1 MKKIFMTLAAVAV
14 AATMNAQLYVGGQLG
29 FGSTTNKTEGT
40 VNGVTQS
47 TELTTTD
54 FNFGP
59 EVGYKIND
67 KMAVGLALTFGYTS
81 EETAKNPDT
90 KDKTTNFAI
99 KPYFRYTFVQFG
111 KVGLFADGQIG
122 FESGKISREVNNN
135 GTTTTRDIKTSGFS
149 IAIVPG
155 VSYQASDKISV
166 VAKLGKGLGFWNT
179 KTTTPTNVG
188 GQTIDVDRT
197 SNEFGLNLRSLD
209 LAVSLYY
216 NF

>member
-14 AATMNAQLYVGGQLG
+14 AATMNAQLYVGGTLG
-29 FGSTTNKTEGT
+29 FTSTNNKTECT

-47 TELTTTD
+47 TELTTTNFD
-54 FNFGP
+54 FGP
-59 EVGYKIND
+59 EVGYKLND

-81 EETAKNPDT
+81 QETAKNPDT

-122 FESGKISREVNNN
+122 IETGKTTREVNTN
-135 GTTTTRDIKTSGFS
+135 GATTSTDIKTSGFS

-166 VAKLGKGLGFWNT
+166 VAKLGNGLGFWNT
-179 KTTTPTNVG
+179 KTTTPTNLG
-188 GQTIDVDRT
+188 GQTVDIDRT
-197 SNEFGLNLRSLD
+197 ANTFGLNLNSLN

>member
-14 AATMNAQLYVGGQLG
+14 AATMNAQLYVGGTLG
-29 FGSTTNKTEGT
+29 FTSTTNKTEGT
-40 VNGVTQS
+40 FNGVTQS
-47 TELTTTD
+47 NELTTTNFD
-54 FNFGP
+54 FGP
-59 EVGYKIND
+59 EVGYKLND
-67 KMAVGLALTFGYTS
+67 KMAVGLALTVGFANQ
-81 EETAKNPDT
+81 ETGKNPDT
-90 KDKTTNFAI
+90 KRKTTNFAI

-122 FESGKISREVNNN
+122 IESGKISNEVNNN
-135 GTTTTRDIKTSGFS
+135 GTTTTTDVKTSGFS

-166 VAKLGKGLGFWNT
+166 VAKLGNGLGFWNT
-179 KTTTPTNVG
+179 KTTTPTPMG
-188 GQTIDVDRT
+188 AQTIDVDNT
-197 SNEFGLNLRSLD
+197 TNTFGLNLNSLN